1 MACLGS
7 GGGSKVAFCLYIAQM
22 LSTLCLDGL
31 RGTVCV
37 LVSPT
42 KELAIKSYEGIKDVV
57 LEGTAISGAYL
68 VCGSPARKD
77 ADVATRGYNILVA
90 TPAKFLAVMKMSS
103 RNLWY
108 QNLRVVV
115 FEEIGLAW
123 RRQFCHGLEGDAE
136 PPPKEEANLCD
147 VQWSIQRQ

>member
-1 MACLGS
+1 MACTRRCRDVACLGS
-7 GGGSKVAFCLYIAQM
+7 DGGSKVAFCLYIAQM

-42 KELAIKSYEGIKDVV
+42 KELAIKSYEVIKDVV
-57 LEGTAISGAYL
+57 LKGTAISGAYL

-90 TPAKFLAVMKMSS
+90 TPAKFLVVMKMSS

-108 QNLRVVV
+108 KNLRVV
-115 FEEIGLAW
+115 GLKRLADLATAVLP
-123 RRQFCHGLEGDAE
+123 RT
-136 PPPKEEANLCD
+136 
-147 VQWSIQRQ
+147 